1 MCSFG
6 SSLRSIC
13 AHRGDEC
20 PRYLGFQG
28 AQCYLFPEFLGSAA
42 VEVGLAFPSEGLGCA
57 GKASEICPQGALWT
71 RARGTPAA
79 AGLGGPP
86 TRLIPTRWEWGTAIH
101 PSPGEGE
108 KDSRLQRHSQKCE
121 NNWKPGRDRQQPPW
135 SDLCPSGDL
144 VLHLV
149 GVGCVFSSIMWS
161 LGVLPG
167 RVCANNS
174 HQRPKP

>member
-1 MCSFG
+1 MSVPDTLG
-6 SSLRSIC
+6 SKVPSLIWFLT
-13 AHRGDEC
+13 
-20 PRYLGFQG
+20 P
-28 AQCYLFPEFLGSAA
+28 LFPEFLGSAA
-42 VEVGLAFPSEGLGCA
+42 VEAGLASPSEGLGCV

-108 KDSRLQRHSQKCE
+108 KNSRLQRHSQKCE
-121 NNWKPGRDRQQPPW
+121 NNWKPGRDRQQPPR

-149 GVGCVFSSIMWS
+149 GVGCVSPASCGASGSSQAESAQIIPIK
-161 LGVLPG
+161 GQ
-167 RVCANNS
+167 S
-174 HQRPKP
+174 HE